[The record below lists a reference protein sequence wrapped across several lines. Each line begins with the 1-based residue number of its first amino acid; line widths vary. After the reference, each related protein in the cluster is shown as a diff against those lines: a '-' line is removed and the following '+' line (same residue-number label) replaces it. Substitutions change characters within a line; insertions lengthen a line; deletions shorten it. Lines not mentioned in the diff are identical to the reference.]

1 MAGCGCFCAAW
12 SGLSSCDGSVTA
24 HTPQVLTTW
33 PGLFR
38 QFTYVHTMPRRKG
51 RKGRTANDKAAQ
63 QRTFS
68 GWQFYLVAQPF
79 AVSSLPSHQSFIK
92 MIPPTQKSRELTC
105 VQKCRSCPASGVDR
119 PWVKPHPRLP
129 ASHSGATLGPVLLST
144 WQNRSR

>member
-24 HTPQVLTTW
+24 HTPQILTTW

-38 QFTYVHTMPRRKG
+38 QFTYVHTVPRRKE
-51 RKGRTANDKAAQ
+51 RKGRTAKDKATQ
-63 QRTFS
+63 QGTFS
-68 GWQFYLVAQPF
+68 GWQFYLVAQHF

-92 MIPPTQKSRELTC
+92 MILPTQKSRELTR
-105 VQKCRSCPASGVDR
+105 VQKSRSCPASGVDR
-119 PWVKPHPRLP
+119 SWVKPRLQLP